1 MSEYN
6 VIENEITQQLEIQ
19 ALFERLEIEDVKT
32 LFSLICD
39 IQGIKEQQK
48 VRVSQLFEGLYCSLS
63 WLFNNNEIAK
73 IDFKSIEEYS
83 ELYSLIKI
91 LKNRRDLPSPYAE
104 NIFKTLHGIAE
115 YQHMAPRQ
123 TDYVHDQY
131 NSLRK
136 SMLSLL
142 ERVSLKS
149 LYDITQAKDIL
160 QKLNL
165 KVDSKEEEKLIINF
179 FKKSLNKDNFKIAK
193 EIELINTI
201 RSEVSVDD
209 NPIDPNSFNTLS
221 ELLNINYFI
230 KQLTATQFIDVVNL
244 LKKSDDKFT
253 LKKYDNENL
262 LNDYL
267 QTINTSTLLNS
278 DLLDLFKNEGYSLE
292 LVDIEKLESV
302 YSVIS
307 TKVNAEKYFIE
318 ILKRLIPLLS
328 EDAKAFLSK
337 KNEDFDIKSLA
348 LQKLETDLNWY
359 SLDSL
364 LKSLGNE
371 GKKNNLLKNIR
382 DNYPA
387 KKPILKIEDESFF
400 DILEQEIPNF
410 KEVIDFYKGQFRQ
423 NYYSNKRHVA
433 PILLLGD
440 PGIGKTYFAKR
451 LAKYLKTGYTFI
463 DMGSISAGWVLTGNN
478 GTWQDAKQG
487 KILEAMMNSP
497 TVNPIVL
504 MDEIDKVS
512 SGKYDPLAP
521 LHQLLEEVNSTEIVD
536 EFADLT
542 FDGSGIIYI
551 ACANTI
557 NTLSDPL
564 LSRFKIFEV
573 PSPNSNQLDSIIQNI
588 YNLAIENNP
597 LLSLT
602 LSPEIINYLKSN
614 SLRESKVMIQD
625 AINNVMLSMSRQEL
639 KLLNESNNK
648 ISLDLNYFKDKKTKT
663 KIGF

>member
-19 ALFERLEIEDVKT
+19 ALFERLETEDVKT

-73 IDFKSIEEYS
+73 IDFKIIEEYS
-83 ELYSLIKI
+83 ELYSLIRI

-115 YQHMAPRQ
+115 YQHMAPKQ

-201 RSEVSVDD
+201 RSEVSIDD

-302 YSVIS
+302 YSVII

-512 SGKYDPLAP
+512 SAKYDPLAP